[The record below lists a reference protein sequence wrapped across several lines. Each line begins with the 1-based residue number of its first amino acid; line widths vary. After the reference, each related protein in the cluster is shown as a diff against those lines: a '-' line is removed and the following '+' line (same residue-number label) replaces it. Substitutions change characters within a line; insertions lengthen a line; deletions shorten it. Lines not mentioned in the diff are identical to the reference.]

1 MKNNSNMND
10 IFANDNSARNKTKTI
25 FLLSIV
31 AIILIAVFLIIAW
44 VMTRDN
50 TIQPLETQGENE
62 RIQSPQKEIP
72 YAHSEDT
79 TPNPNIINSP
89 DNQLG
94 LNLDSGLT
102 TTPPPNLAQNQTP
115 QTPQIPGF
123 QPVAQPDS
131 NVQKETPNFLPP
143 PVNTQNTPNYED
155 DPKYQENLKNLQAQ
169 QTAKNAQQVNTTQK
183 VVTPPPP
190 VELKPSDKK
199 DAKKDSKD
207 AKTTPPPA
215 ATKDS
220 KAIQNRAVDSKQ
232 AEAKK
237 PESKPTESKT
247 AEKKPATTAASD
259 KKDDKILQR
268 PAQPTNKNNGTPA
281 QKGHYIQVGSF
292 PEANKVD
299 TLFMQ
304 NIQKYGYRIQ
314 KFDNNGVPFVR
325 YLVGPYKDQQEA
337 KSKLNEVKT
346 QINGNAIYKEVK

>member
-1 MKNNSNMND
+1 MND

-50 TIQPLETQGENE
+50 TIQPIEAQGENE

-72 YAHSEDT
+72 YAHSEDSK
-79 TPNPNIINSP
+79 PNPNVVSST

-94 LNLDSGLT
+94 LNLDSTLA
-102 TTPPPNLAQNQTP
+102 TTPPPSAGQAPQNQTPQIPGFKPVTQESNSQNLAQNQTP
-115 QTPQIPGF
+115 
-123 QPVAQPDS
+123 
-131 NVQKETPNFLPP
+131 NFLPP
-143 PVNTQNTPNYED
+143 PNVGDTPNYED
-155 DPKYQENLKNLQAQ
+155 DPKYQENLKNLQAKNAQ
-169 QTAKNAQQVNTTQK
+169 KNAQQVNTTQK

-190 VELKPSDKK
+190 KELKPSDKDSK
-199 DAKKDSKD
+199 DSKKDSK
-207 AKTTPPPA
+207 ATPPPA
-215 ATKDS
+215 STKDS
-220 KAIQNRAVDSKQ
+220 KTIQNRATDSKDTKDKAKPKV
-232 AEAKK
+232 AEKK
-237 PESKPTESKT
+237 PESNTESKIE
-247 AEKKPATTAASD
+247 AKPASD

-268 PAQPTNKNNGTPA
+268 PKEPVKKDNGAPA

-292 PEANKVD
+292 PEENKVD

-314 KFDNNGVPFVR
+314 KFDNNGKPFVR

-337 KSKLNEVKT
+337 KSKLNEIKT
-346 QINGNAIYKEVK
+346 QLNGNAIYKEVK